1 MMKKWKNICFLNSND
16 GTGLLAFG
24 IQNEFILEK
33 GQSIEQLQHYIDENK
48 GSFLFGSLSYELKN
62 EFEQLTSKNTDELAY
77 PLAHFWTPTYV
88 IHLDKEKFDYLQG
101 DQDQESFDFLDYF
114 MEEEIDHNFHSFPY
128 RFTPRT
134 SKERYISQVNV
145 LKDHIQ
151 RGDIYEVNY
160 CQEFY
165 AEQVEIEYPL
175 DTYFKL
181 NRITKA
187 PFSSFLQTD
196 HHAIFCGSPERY
208 LKKSGNKIIS
218 QPIKGTAARGKNEQ
232 EDAQL
237 IQQLQSDPK
246 ERSENIMI
254 VDLVRND
261 LSRIA
266 KKGSVE
272 VTELCGI
279 HTFETVHQMI
289 STIECEV
296 DEKLPFT
303 EVLRAS
309 FPMGSMTGA
318 PKIEAMKIIDQV
330 EDFSRGIY
338 AGSIGYISPNGDF
351 DFNVVIRSFIYHRE
365 KKYLS
370 CSVGGAIT
378 ILSDPEKEY
387 EECQTK
393 IQKILNGMY
402 AE

>member
-1 MMKKWKNICFLNSND
+1 MKKWKNICFLNSND
-16 GTGLLAFG
+16 GTGILSFG
-24 IQNEFILEK
+24 IQNEFMLNE
-33 GQSIEQLQHYIDENK
+33 GQALDQLQHYIDQNK
-48 GSFLFGSLSYELKN
+48 GSYLFGSLAYDLKN
-62 EFEQLTSKNTDELAY
+62 SFEQLSSKHSDQLAY
-77 PLAHFWTPTYV
+77 PLAHFWVPKFV
-88 IHLDKEKFDYLQG
+88 IKLEKEQFEYLQG
-101 DQDQESFDFLDYF
+101 EQDEESFQFLDYF

-128 RFTPRT
+128 RFEART
-134 SKERYISQVNV
+134 SKERYISQVEK
-145 LKDHIQ
+145 LKSYIQ

-160 CQEFY
+160 CQEFF
-165 AEQVEIEYPL
+165 AENVELDFPM

-181 NRITKA
+181 NHITKA
-187 PFSSFLQTD
+187 PFSTFLQTD
-196 HHAIFCGSPERY
+196 KHAIFCGSPERY
-208 LKKSGNKIIS
+208 MKKTGDRLLS
-218 QPIKGTAARGKNEQ
+218 QPIKGTAPRGADSQ
-232 EDAQL
+232 ADDALKQH
-237 IQQLQSDPK
+237 LQNDPK
-246 ERSENIMI
+246 ERAENIMI

-266 KKGSVE
+266 KKGSVQ
-272 VTELCGI
+272 VSELCGI

-296 DEKLPFT
+296 EK
-303 EVLRAS
+303 EVTFLDILNAS

-318 PKIEAMKIIDQV
+318 PKVEAMKIIDET
-330 EDFSRGIY
+330 EDFNRGIY
-338 AGSIGYISPNGDF
+338 SGSIGYISPSGDF
-351 DFNVVIRSFIYHRE
+351 DFNVVIRSLIYNRE

>member
-1 MMKKWKNICFLNSND
+1 MKKWKNVCFLNSND

-33 GQSIEQLQHYIDENK
+33 GQSVDQLQHYIQTNS
-48 GSFLFGSLSYELKN
+48 GSYLFGSLSYDLKN
-62 EFEQLTSKNTDELAY
+62 EFEKLTSSHSDELGY
-77 PLAHFWTPTYV
+77 PLAHFWVPKFV
-88 IHLDKEKFDYLQG
+88 IHLEKEKFEYLQG
-101 DQDQESFDFLDYF
+101 DQDEESFTFLDYF

-128 RFTPRT
+128 RFQART
-134 SKERYISQVNV
+134 SKERYISQVEK
-145 LKDHIQ
+145 LKAHIQ

-160 CQEFY
+160 CQEFF
-165 AEQVEIEYPL
+165 AGNVELDFPM

-187 PFSSFLQTD
+187 PFSTFLQTD
-196 HHAIFCGSPERY
+196 NHVIFCGSPERY
-208 LKKSGNKIIS
+208 LKKTGKRLLS
-218 QPIKGTAARGKNEQ
+218 QPIKGTAPRGM
-232 EDAQL
+232 DAQADEAL
-237 IQQLQSDPK
+237 KLHLQNDPK
-246 ERSENIMI
+246 ERAENIMI

-266 KKGSVE
+266 KKGSVQ
-272 VTELCGI
+272 VSELCGI

-289 STIECEV
+289 STVECEV
-296 DEKLPFT
+296 EHDLPFMDI
-303 EVLRAS
+303 LKAS

-318 PKIEAMKIIDQV
+318 PKVEAMKIIDET
-330 EDFSRGIY
+330 EDFNRGIY
-338 AGSIGYISPNGDF
+338 SGSVGYISPNGDF
-351 DFNVVIRSFIYHRE
+351 DFNVVIRSMIYNRE

-370 CSVGGAIT
+370 CAVGGAIT
-378 ILSDPEKEY
+378 ILSDPEKEF

>member
-1 MMKKWKNICFLNSND
+1 MKKWKNVCFLNSND

-33 GQSIEQLQHYIDENK
+33 GQSVDQLQHYIQANS
-48 GSFLFGSLSYELKN
+48 GSYLFGSLSYDLKN
-62 EFEQLTSKNTDELAY
+62 EFEKLTSSHADELAY
-77 PLAHFWTPTYV
+77 PLAHFWAPKFV
-88 IHLDKEKFDYLQG
+88 IHLEKEKFEYLQG
-101 DQDQESFDFLDYF
+101 DQDEESFTFLDYF

-128 RFTPRT
+128 RFQART
-134 SKERYISQVNV
+134 SKERYISQVEK
-145 LKDHIQ
+145 LKAHIQ

-160 CQEFY
+160 CQEYF
-165 AEQVEIEYPL
+165 AENVELDFPM

-181 NRITKA
+181 NRITRA
-187 PFSSFLQTD
+187 PFSTFLQTEN
-196 HHAIFCGSPERY
+196 HVIFCGSPERY
-208 LKKSGNKIIS
+208 LKKTGKRLLS
-218 QPIKGTAARGKNEQ
+218 QPIKGTAPRGM
-232 EDAQL
+232 DAQADEAL
-237 IQQLQSDPK
+237 KQQLQNDPK
-246 ERSENIMI
+246 ERAENIMI

-266 KKGSVE
+266 KKGSVQ
-272 VTELCGI
+272 VSELCGI

-289 STIECEV
+289 STVECEV
-296 DEKLPFT
+296 EQDLPFMDI
-303 EVLRAS
+303 LKAS

-318 PKIEAMKIIDQV
+318 PKVEAMKIIDET
-330 EDFSRGIY
+330 EDFNRGIY
-338 AGSIGYISPNGDF
+338 SGSVGYISPNGDF
-351 DFNVVIRSFIYHRE
+351 DFNVVIRSMIYNRE

-370 CSVGGAIT
+370 CAVGGAIT

>member
-1 MMKKWKNICFLNSND
+1 MKKWKNVCFLNSND

-24 IQNEFILEK
+24 IQNKFILEK
-33 GQSIEQLQHYIDENK
+33 GQSVDQLQHYLQANS
-48 GSFLFGSLSYELKN
+48 GSYLFGSLSYDLKN
-62 EFEQLTSKNTDELAY
+62 EFEKLTSTHADELAY
-77 PLAHFWTPTYV
+77 PLAHFWVPKFV
-88 IHLDKEKFDYLQG
+88 IHLEKEKFEYLQG
-101 DQDQESFDFLDYF
+101 DQDEESFTFLDYF

-128 RFTPRT
+128 RFQART
-134 SKERYISQVNV
+134 SKERYISQVEK
-145 LKDHIQ
+145 LKAHIQ

-160 CQEFY
+160 CQEFF
-165 AEQVEIEYPL
+165 AENVELDFPM

-187 PFSSFLQTD
+187 PFSTFLQTD
-196 HHAIFCGSPERY
+196 NHVIFCGSPERY
-208 LKKSGNKIIS
+208 LKKTGKRLLS
-218 QPIKGTAARGKNEQ
+218 QPIKGTAPRGM
-232 EDAQL
+232 DAQADEAL
-237 IQQLQSDPK
+237 KQQLQNDPK
-246 ERSENIMI
+246 ERAENIMI

-266 KKGSVE
+266 KKGSVQ
-272 VTELCGI
+272 VSELCGI

-289 STIECEV
+289 STVECEV
-296 DEKLPFT
+296 EQDLPFMDI
-303 EVLRAS
+303 LKAS

-318 PKIEAMKIIDQV
+318 PKVEAMKIIDET
-330 EDFSRGIY
+330 EDFNRGIY
-338 AGSIGYISPNGDF
+338 SGSVGYISPNGDF
-351 DFNVVIRSFIYHRE
+351 DFNVVIRSMIYNRE

-370 CSVGGAIT
+370 CAVGGAIT

>member
-1 MMKKWKNICFLNSND
+1 MKKWKNVCFLNSND
-16 GTGLLAFG
+16 GTGILSFG
-24 IQNEFILEK
+24 IENEFILK
-33 GQSIEQLQHYIDENK
+33 AGQALDQLQHYIDQNK
-48 GSFLFGSLSYELKN
+48 GSYLFGSLAYDLKN
-62 EFEQLTSKNTDELAY
+62 SFEQLSSKHSDQLAY
-77 PLAHFWTPTYV
+77 PLAHFWVPKFV
-88 IHLDKEKFDYLQG
+88 IKLEKEQFEYLQG
-101 DQDQESFDFLDYF
+101 EQDEESFQFLDYF

-128 RFTPRT
+128 RFEART
-134 SKERYISQVNV
+134 SKERYISQVEK
-145 LKDHIQ
+145 LKSYIQ

-160 CQEFY
+160 CQEFF
-165 AEQVEIEYPL
+165 AENVELDFPM

-181 NRITKA
+181 NHITKA
-187 PFSSFLQTD
+187 PFSTFLQTD
-196 HHAIFCGSPERY
+196 KHAIFCGSPERY
-208 LKKSGNKIIS
+208 MKKTGDRLLS
-218 QPIKGTAARGKNEQ
+218 QPIKGTAPRGADSQ
-232 EDAQL
+232 ADDALKQH
-237 IQQLQSDPK
+237 LQNDPK

-261 LSRIA
+261 LSRVA
-266 KKGSVE
+266 KKGSVH
-272 VTELCGI
+272 VSELCGI

-296 DEKLPFT
+296 EK
-303 EVLRAS
+303 EVTFLDILNAS

-318 PKIEAMKIIDQV
+318 PKVEAMKIIDET
-330 EDFSRGIY
+330 EDFNRGIY
-338 AGSIGYISPNGDF
+338 SGSIGYISPSGDF
-351 DFNVVIRSFIYHRE
+351 DFNVVIRSLIYNRE